1 MHLSR
6 PTSGRRRHSGAATR
20 PPSQASPDLLPAMSR
35 AMPPHLIID
44 YSFQNN
50 YCRVM
55 ARTKEF
61 DQDEA
66 LDAAIGAFREHG
78 FEGTSTPML
87 VDAMGIGR
95 QSIYDTFGDKW
106 QLYCAAVRRYA
117 ASEVEAHLAALR
129 APPRAIDGLRAMIDR
144 VVRDANEACLGIGSI
159 SEFGRSR
166 DDLTSIHAASG
177 RALQGRR
184 FETLARSAGRRRRDA
199 GSRRRR
205 RSRVSAGECCRY
217 SNRRAR
223 WRQAAPITGA
233 RRHRIAR
240 PRVIFFGQIWNDGS
254 K

>member
-1 MHLSR
+1 
-6 PTSGRRRHSGAATR
+6 
-20 PPSQASPDLLPAMSR
+20 
-35 AMPPHLIID
+35 MPLHLIID

-66 LDAAIGAFREHG
+66 LDAAIGVFRAHG

-106 QLYCAAVRRYA
+106 QLYCAAVRRYV

-129 APPRAIDGLRAMIDR
+129 GRPRAIDGLRAMIDR

-177 RALQGRR
+177 RALQGAVSQRLR
-184 FETLARSAGRRRRDA
+184 EAQADGDVARDLDADDAAEFLLANVAGIRIA
-199 GSRRRR
+199 
-205 RSRVSAGECCRY
+205 
-217 SNRRAR
+217 AR
-223 WRQAAPITGA
+223 GG
-233 RRHRIAR
+233 AR
-240 PRVIFFGQIWNDGS
+240 PRQLRALGAMVLRALV
-254 K
+254 

>member
-1 MHLSR
+1 
-6 PTSGRRRHSGAATR
+6 
-20 PPSQASPDLLPAMSR
+20 
-35 AMPPHLIID
+35 MPLHLIID
-44 YSFQNN
+44 YSFQNS
-50 YCRVM
+50 YSRVM

-66 LDAAIGAFREHG
+66 LDAAIGVFRAHG

-106 QLYCAAVRRYA
+106 QLYCAAVRRYV

-129 APPRAIDGLRAMIDR
+129 GRPRAIDGLRAMIDR

-177 RALQGRR
+177 RALQGAVSQRLR
-184 FETLARSAGRRRRDA
+184 EAQADGDVARDLDADDAAEFLLANVAGIRIA
-199 GSRRRR
+199 
-205 RSRVSAGECCRY
+205 
-217 SNRRAR
+217 AR
-223 WRQAAPITGA
+223 GG
-233 RRHRIAR
+233 AR
-240 PRVIFFGQIWNDGS
+240 PRQLRALGAMVLRALV
-254 K
+254 

>member
-1 MHLSR
+1 
-6 PTSGRRRHSGAATR
+6 
-20 PPSQASPDLLPAMSR
+20 
-35 AMPPHLIID
+35 MPLHLIID

-66 LDAAIGAFREHG
+66 LDAAIGVFREHG

-129 APPRAIDGLRAMIDR
+129 GRPRAIDGLRAMIDR

-159 SEFGRSR
+159 SEFGRAR
-166 DDLTSIHAASG
+166 DDLTSIHAASR
-177 RALQGRR
+177 RALQGAVSQRLR
-184 FETLARSAGRRRRDA
+184 EAQADGDVARDLDADDAAEFLLANVAGI
-199 GSRRRR
+199 
-205 RSRVSAGECCRY
+205 RVA
-217 SNRRAR
+217 AR
-223 WRQAAPITGA
+223 GG
-233 RRHRIAR
+233 AR
-240 PRVIFFGQIWNDGS
+240 PRQLRALGAMALRALV
-254 K
+254 

>member
-1 MHLSR
+1 
-6 PTSGRRRHSGAATR
+6 
-20 PPSQASPDLLPAMSR
+20 
-35 AMPPHLIID
+35 MPLHLIID

-50 YCRVM
+50 YCRIM

-78 FEGTSTPML
+78 FEGTSTQML

-177 RALQGRR
+177 RALQGAVSKRLR
-184 FETLARSAGRRRRDA
+184 EAQADGDVARDLDADDAAEFLLANVAGIRIA
-199 GSRRRR
+199 
-205 RSRVSAGECCRY
+205 
-217 SNRRAR
+217 AR
-223 WRQAAPITGA
+223 GG
-233 RRHRIAR
+233 AR
-240 PRVIFFGQIWNDGS
+240 PRQLRALGAIALRALG
-254 K
+254 